1 MTSQIIY
8 SVAII
13 VTLGL
18 LAGRTVRFIRMPAVT
33 GYLLIGILI
42 GPWMVGVLDYDTV
55 DVLSHPF
62 TNPILGVIAYMI
74 GGNASFQNLVGLK
87 KAILYISIAE
97 AGMAF
102 IITLLLITY
111 IGPILMPELSLDFRS
126 WLVMGIV
133 IGSICMATAP
143 AVSMAIVDEL
153 KVIGSLPTALLGV
166 IALDNLYAIVGF
178 SICTWI
184 AIIIIEGS
192 VSTDAIGVVLEQLF
206 SILGSVLLG
215 VVLAYFMSFVGQITW
230 QKYQRLILVMGIIMA
245 SSQIAL
251 TIGLFPILV
260 NLVFGFT
267 IVNLQAD
274 DKDYIGVIKPIQEP
288 MFALFFSVAG
298 AHMNL
303 DMLRSAGILTMLIV
317 LGRDGGKIIGSWI
330 GAVSADTTGPIRKY
344 LGFALMPKA
353 GVTIGLTMLIT
364 EIPQLDTISNIAVT
378 AILASTLINELSAP
392 PISRF
397 VLARGAYTRDQEYA
411 IKNNDRGATI

>member
-42 GPWMVGVLDYDTV
+42 GPWMIGVLDYDTV
-55 DVLSHPF
+55 DVLSHAF
-62 TNPILGVIAYMI
+62 TNPVLGVIAYMI
-74 GGNASFQNLVGLK
+74 GGNASLQNLIGLK

-97 AGMAF
+97 AGLAF
-102 IITLLLITY
+102 MITLLLITY
-111 IGPILMPELSLDFRS
+111 IAPILMPELSLDFRS

-153 KVIGSLPTALLGV
+153 KVVGSLPTVLLGV
-166 IALDNLYAIVGF
+166 IALDNLYAIIGF
-178 SICTWI
+178 SISTWI

-215 VVLAYFMSFVGQITW
+215 VVLAYFMSFVGQISSR
-230 QKYQRLILVMGIIMA
+230 KHQRLFLVMGIILA
-245 SSQIAL
+245 SSQVAL
-251 TIGLFPILV
+251 TIGLFPILL
-260 NLVFGFT
+260 NLVLGFT
-267 IVNLQAD
+267 IVNLQTD
-274 DKDYIGVIKPIQEP
+274 DADYIGVIKPIQEP

-303 DMLRSAGILTMLIV
+303 DMLGSAGFLTMLIV
-317 LGRDGGKIIGSWI
+317 LGRDGGKVIGSWL
-330 GAVSADTTGPIRKY
+330 GAVSADTTVPIRKY

-364 EIPQLDTISNIAVT
+364 EISQLDPISNIAVT

-397 VLARGAYTRDQEYA
+397 VLARGAYTRYQENI
-411 IKNNDRGATI
+411 IKNNHIF

>member
-1 MTSQIIY
+1 
-8 SVAII
+8 
-13 VTLGL
+13 
-18 LAGRTVRFIRMPAVT
+18 MPSVT
-33 GYLLIGILI
+33 GYLLMGILI
-42 GPWMVGVLDYDTV
+42 GPWMMGVLDYDTV
-55 DVLSHPF
+55 DVLSHAF

-74 GGNASFQNLVGLK
+74 GGNASFQNLIGLK

-102 IITLLLITY
+102 MITLLLITY

-153 KVIGSLPTALLGV
+153 KVVGSLPTALLGV
-166 IALDNLYAIVGF
+166 IALDNLYAIIGF
-178 SICTWI
+178 SISTWI

-192 VSTDAIGVVLEQLF
+192 VSTGVIGVVLERLF

-215 VVLAYFMSFVGQITW
+215 VLLAYFIRFVGQISSR
-230 QKYQRLILVMGIIMA
+230 KYQRLFLVIGMILA
-245 SSQIAL
+245 SSQVAL

-260 NLVFGFT
+260 NLVLGCT
-267 IVNLQAD
+267 IVNLQTD
-274 DKDYIGVIKPIQEP
+274 DADYIGVIKPIQEP
-288 MFALFFSVAG
+288 MFALFFAVAG

-303 DMLRSAGILTMLIV
+303 DILSSAGILTMLII
-317 LGRDGGKIIGSWI
+317 LGRDGGKIIGSWL
-330 GAVSADTTGPIRKY
+330 GAVSADTTVPIRKY

-353 GVTIGLTMLIT
+353 GVTIGLTMLIP
-364 EIPQLDTISNIAVT
+364 EISQLDAISNIAVT
-378 AILASTLINELSAP
+378 AILASTLINELVSP

-397 VLARGAYTRDQEYA
+397 VLARGAHTRDQENS
-411 IKNNDRGATI
+411 IKNNHMGSDI

>member
-1 MTSQIIY
+1 MIY

-18 LAGRTVRFIRMPAVT
+18 LAGRTIRFIRMPAVT
-33 GYLLIGILI
+33 GYLLMGILI
-42 GPWMVGVLDYDTV
+42 GPWMMGVLDYDTV
-55 DVLSHPF
+55 DVLSHAF
-62 TNPILGVIAYMI
+62 TNPILCVIAYMI
-74 GGNASFQNLVGLK
+74 AGNASLQNLIGLK

-102 IITLLLITY
+102 MLALLLITY
-111 IGPILMPELSLDFRS
+111 IAPILMPELSLDFRS

-153 KVIGSLPTALLGV
+153 KVVGSLPTALLGV
-166 IALDNLYAIVGF
+166 IALDNLYAIIGF
-178 SICTWI
+178 LIATWV
-184 AIIIIEGS
+184 AIIIIEES

-215 VVLAYFMSFVGQITW
+215 VVLAYFMSFVGQISSR
-230 QKYQRLILVMGIIMA
+230 KHHRFFLVMGIILA
-245 SSQIAL
+245 SSQVAL

-267 IVNLQAD
+267 IVNLQTD
-274 DKDYIGVIKPIQEP
+274 DADYIGIIKPIQEP
-288 MFALFFSVAG
+288 MFALFFSLAG

-317 LGRDGGKIIGSWI
+317 LGRDAGKVIGSWL
-330 GAVSADTTGPIRKY
+330 GAVLADTTVPIRKY

-364 EIPQLDTISNIAVT
+364 EISQLDPISDIAVT

-397 VLARGAYTRDQEYA
+397 VLARGAYTRD
-411 IKNNDRGATI
+411 